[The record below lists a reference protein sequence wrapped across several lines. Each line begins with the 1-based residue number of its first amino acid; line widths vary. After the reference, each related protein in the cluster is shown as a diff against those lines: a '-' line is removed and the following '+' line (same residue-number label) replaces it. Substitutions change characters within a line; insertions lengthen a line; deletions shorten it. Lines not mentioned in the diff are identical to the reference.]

1 MMKELFPKEHVVGF
15 VGSLILTLAALSVIT
30 FDMSKGIAMTI
41 LSVTAL
47 AQAVVQLVL
56 FMHIGETEDKKS
68 LYTSVIYAVVVG
80 LVTVFGSLLTMIW
93 GY

>member
-1 MMKELFPKEHVVGF
+1 MKELFPKEHVIGF
-15 VGSLILTLAALSVIT
+15 IGSLILTLAALTVLI
-30 FDMSKGIAMTI
+30 DGIPKGVAMTI
-41 LSVTAL
+41 LGATAL

-80 LVTVFGSLLTMIW
+80 LITIFGSLLAMVW

>member
-1 MMKELFPKEHVVGF
+1 MKELFPKEHVVGF

-30 FDMSKGIAMTI
+30 FDMSNGIAMTI